1 MNKKL
6 DKVRENIRKT
16 EKQMRELDE
25 YLKTLR
31 LQEKQL
37 EDEEIIKQIR
47 SLNTKCHGC
56 TPKST
61 EHERSGTGSTG
72 L

>member
-1 MNKKL
+1 
-6 DKVRENIRKT
+6 
-16 EKQMRELDE
+16 MRELDE

-47 SLNTKCHGC
+47 SLNTKDGNVMDVLRRVQNMNA
-56 TPKST
+56 P
-61 EHERSGTGSTG
+61 EPEVPDYNEREGMEYGE
-72 L
+72 